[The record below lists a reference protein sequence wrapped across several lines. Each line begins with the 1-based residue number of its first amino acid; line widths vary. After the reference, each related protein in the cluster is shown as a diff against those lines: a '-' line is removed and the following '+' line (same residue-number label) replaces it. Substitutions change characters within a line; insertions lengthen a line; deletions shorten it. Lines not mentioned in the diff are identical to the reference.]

1 MQKSA
6 PRPDLSRTIDGHRLP
21 ESEPRLA
28 YLIVTLHGKEQQRRK
43 LDGPL
48 TVGRSLEADITLE
61 DGAVSRQ
68 NSRIE
73 PDGDK
78 WVVVDLK
85 SRNGTRVNGSNIERH
100 ELKEGDVIAVG
111 HTKLRFHAG
120 KFVGPRPSDPAAAL
134 LSETTIIM
142 PASRREPSSRTLPT
156 PKIGRVDVKPLPQQG
171 NGHTPLPFTRPPAR
185 PIVKREE

>member
-1 MQKSA
+1 MESP
-6 PRPDLSRTIDGHRLP
+6 PR

-73 PDGDK
+73 PEGEK
-78 WVVVDLK
+78 WVVVDFK

-142 PASRREPSSRTLPT
+142 QARREPTTRTLPS
-156 PKIGRVDVKPLPQQG
+156 PKIGRVDVKPPPQQAPG
-171 NGHTPLPFTRPPAR
+171 STPLPFTRPPAR
-185 PIVKREE
+185 PIVRSDDRD